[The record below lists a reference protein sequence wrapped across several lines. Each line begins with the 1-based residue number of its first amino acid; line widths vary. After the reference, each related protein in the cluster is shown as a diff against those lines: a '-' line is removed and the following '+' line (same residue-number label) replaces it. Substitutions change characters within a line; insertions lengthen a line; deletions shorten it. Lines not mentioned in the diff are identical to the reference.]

1 MEWWDIISNAIR
13 TGIGQTVVIYAL
25 AAIGLNLH
33 FGYTGLLNFGQV
45 GFMAAGAYGVGIT
58 TVTVGWPLWAGVLI
72 GLAAGV
78 LLGLLLGIPT
88 LRLRADYLA
97 IVTIATGEI
106 IRLVMRAASLQ
117 RYTGG
122 SSGLNGVSDDFQD
135 KWNFL
140 FTPSRIYGIVL
151 FDRINL
157 RFRGTD
163 LWEMV
168 VGWTLVVVCVG
179 TMWLVVSS
187 PWGRV
192 IRSIREDEDAARA
205 LGKNV
210 FRFKMQSLVLG
221 GTFGAL
227 GGIFWALSQNSVQ
240 PDNYA
245 TPVTFFALTAAI
257 IGGLGKVWGPV
268 IGAMIFWMLLSL
280 TENVLRQAVGNNYIP
295 DAIIDGVQVGQV
307 RFILTGVGLML
318 LMIFRPQGIFGDK
331 REIAIDAR
339 R

>member
-1 MEWWDIISNAIR
+1 MNWWEIISNALR
-13 TGIGQTVVIYAL
+13 TGVGQTVIIYAL

-58 TVTVGWPLWAGVLI
+58 VATVGWPLWAGILI

-78 LLGLLLGIPT
+78 VLALLLGAPT

-106 IRLVMRAASLQ
+106 IRITMRAARLEEQ
-117 RYTGG
+117 TGG
-122 SSGLNGVSDDFQD
+122 SNGLNGVSDEFQD
-135 KWNFL
+135 SWNPLSPTRFYGW
-140 FTPSRIYGIVL
+140 RI

-163 LWEMV
+163 LWEMI
-168 VGWTLVVVCVG
+168 VGWALVCLCVG
-179 TMWLVVSS
+179 IMWLVVSS

-192 IRSIREDEDAARA
+192 LKSIREDENAARA

-227 GGIFWALSQNSVQ
+227 GGIFYAVSQNSVQ
-240 PDNYA
+240 PDNYS

-257 IGGLGKVWGPV
+257 IGGFGRVWGPV
-268 IGAMIFWMLLSL
+268 IGAMIFWVLMSL
-280 TENVLRQAVGNNYIP
+280 TENILRQAVENDYLP
-295 DAIIDGVQVGQV
+295 DSLIDGVQVGQV
-307 RFILTGVGLML
+307 RFILMGIGLMM
-318 LMIFRPQGIFGDK
+318 LMIFRPQGMFGDK
-331 REIAIDAR
+331 REIAIDVR
-339 R
+339 K